1 MKSTKQIII
10 QVISSLSVLL
20 LMTAC
25 GETTA
30 TPTAAFPAESSATPT
45 ETPPYDSCA
54 PENRIVEIK
63 PVNDLMREFDDNA
76 QLAVVVQVDQLVN
89 VIPSLQ
95 AVRRRAEDQQVP
107 DCLSTLKSLQL
118 QEMNTFINTLL
129 VFVQVRD
136 TNSQTV
142 AQGIVQAQSLHTQF
156 NQEMARLVGATY
168 VPETS
173 TPTP

>member
-1 MKSTKQIII
+1 MKSTKQFII

-20 LMTAC
+20 LLAAC

-30 TPTAAFPAESSATPT
+30 TPTATSPAASTATPT
-45 ETPPYDSCA
+45 ETPPYDRCA
-54 PENRIVEIK
+54 PENRVVEIK
-63 PVNDLMREFDDNA
+63 PINDLMREFDDAA
-76 QLAVVVQVDQLVN
+76 QLAAVVQVDQLVN

-136 TNSQTV
+136 TKNQTV
-142 AQGIVQAQSLHTQF
+142 AQGIAQAQSLHTQF

>member
-1 MKSTKQIII
+1 MKSIKQFIILLM
-10 QVISSLSVLL
+10 STLSVLL
-20 LMTAC
+20 LLSAC

-30 TPTAAFPAESSATPT
+30 TPTAKSPGETTATPT
-45 ETPPYDSCA
+45 ATSPYDPCA
-54 PENRIVEIK
+54 PENRIAEIK
-63 PVNDLMREFDDNA
+63 PVNDLMREFDDAA
-76 QLAVVVQVDQLVN
+76 QLAAVVQVDQLVD

-95 AVRRRAEDQQVP
+95 AVRRRAEDLQVP

-142 AQGIVQAQSLHTQF
+142 AQGIAQAQALHSQY
-156 NQEMARLVGATY
+156 NQELARLVGATY